1 MPPLTRVLRETAR
14 LLGSDAE
21 ARTLVAHVLDVE
33 PKRLLLLD
41 GLSEADSARLA
52 ALVDRRLTGIPLQ
65 HLTGEAHCAGVTV
78 AVGPGVFIPRPET
91 EVMTEAAC
99 AWLMAQP
106 PRPGGPVVVEL
117 CAGSGAISK
126 ELAGR
131 FPEAGL
137 FAVEV
142 SGDAVGYLERNLSG
156 TGVRVVH
163 ADMAGALRDLDGTV
177 DLVIANPPYIPLDSW
192 AEVPAEVRDHDPALA
207 LFSGADGLDAIRVVA
222 DVAARLL
229 RDGGLATVEHA
240 DVQGES
246 APSVFVRH
254 GAWRHVADRRDLNG
268 RPRFVVAERAGRMG
282 P

>member
-1 MPPLTRVLRETAR
+1 MPPLTRVLREVAA
-14 LLGSDAE
+14 LLGSEAE
-21 ARTLVAHVLDVE
+21 ARTLVAHVLAVE

-41 GLSEADSARLA
+41 HLPDDDSARLT
-52 ALVDRRLTGIPLQ
+52 ALVARRLTGIPLQ
-65 HLTGEAHCAGVTV
+65 HLTGEAHFAGVTV

-91 EVMTEAAC
+91 EVMTQAAC
-99 AWLMAQP
+99 AWLRG
-106 PRPGGPVVVEL
+106 RPGPAGGLVVVEL

-126 ELAGR
+126 ELAAQLPG
-131 FPEAGL
+131 ATVH
-137 FAVEV
+137 AVEV
-142 SGDAVGYLERNLSG
+142 SGEAVAYLERNLAG

-163 ADMAGALRDLDGTV
+163 ADMAHALPELDGTV

-222 DVAARLL
+222 RVAARLL

-246 APSVFVRH
+246 APAVFVRH
-254 GAWRHVADRRDLNG
+254 GAWRHVADRVDLNG